1 MQELLWI
8 WIQQPIGLAFTI
20 ATYYIG
26 FVPFG
31 ITSVGRAVGV

>member
-20 ATYYIG
+20 ATYCEGI
-26 FVPFG
+26 VPFG
-31 ITSVGRAVGV
+31 IIRGGRPMKV